1 MRNVRSGGGRA
12 RPAVGGT
19 ERRGRPTTT
28 PRHKAVSEAEIRAPW
43 HHYERRLAAKN
54 ARRLRGFAPNFLV
67 IAPPKT
73 ATTWVYE
80 VLSTDRRFFM
90 PEKECR
96 YFSHFWREYPLSSYY
111 AQFQN
116 PFGAFWRGEASPSYF
131 ILPSSAIAAI
141 REELPSAK
149 LIVLLRDPGERL
161 WSHARHSFMYKE
173 GWFRSSTAW
182 RIEEVSEAEWYHAL
196 LHPVIRAYDDYAGP
210 LARWAEHFPAEQ
222 ILMLTSEMIGA
233 EPERAAQEIYDFLG
247 LPKPASDSPFLRN
260 RPNAGP
266 QVVLPDCVA
275 ELLLALT
282 TASRSRLEA
291 ALPSFPTRLAN
302 QLRSATSYWQNID
315 RPDVAPKAPKAA
327 RMLLQPEWDRLTT
340 ATFPRDLLTW
350 SYRSIEPPANTELL
364 HVATLNFEYSYF
376 STPADKEMTEQ
387 TLLRRV
393 QAFGTS
399 IIEHD
404 ARLSGV
410 ERTAAALQKR
420 LSGMEGTATTLE
432 DRLTAIEG
440 TVEQRS
446 ERLRDLEETVDQRT
460 ERLLALEF
468 GAEEQQLRISGLE
481 AANAVRDQRLKQLEQ
496 TIEERSA
503 RLIAIEG
510 TLQKYSERLDAI
522 QRSSATRDERLAG
535 LEQTIEERTTRLAA
549 VERGLEEHRQRIGG
563 IEATDSVREGR
574 LSGLEQTLE
583 ERTGRLMGIESRL
596 DQQEQR
602 TAAFEANNRIRD
614 ERLSSLEATMD
625 ERTGRLIGIENQLD
639 QQEQRSATLEAG
651 NGVRDERLSSLE
663 RTIEERSQRLIAIEG
678 ELEELRQRA
687 SAGEA
692 ETREL
697 FSRQSDRMAEFET
710 QLRQQADRAAEVE
723 RDGAERKTE
732 SAEQNRSMVELR
744 AALVAAAADIATV
757 RADQRNLEAAA
768 GQISELRVTIEKSLY
783 AIALLQD
790 SLQGVESDLSQLRLS
805 RIEVELP
812 SGLASAKER
821 PNSGSLI

>member
-1 MRNVRSGGGRA
+1 MKTIRNGGQRPANA
-12 RPAVGGT
+12 RPK
-19 ERRGRPTTT
+19 ERDRRGSSTAAALRGKP
-28 PRHKAVSEAEIRAPW
+28 VSAAEVRAPW
-43 HHYERRLAAKN
+43 QEYERRLAAKS
-54 ARRLRGFAPNFLV
+54 ARRLRDHAPNFLV

-73 ATTWVYE
+73 ATTWLYE
-80 VLSTDRRFFM
+80 VLSTDRRFFL

-116 PFGAFWRGEASPSYF
+116 PFGALWRGEASPSYF
-131 ILPSSAIAAI
+131 ILTSSVIATI
-141 REELPSAK
+141 RDEIPYAK

-182 RIEEVSEAEWYHAL
+182 RIDEVSEAEWCHAL
-196 LHPVIRAYDDYAGP
+196 LHPVIRAYDDYVGP

-222 ILMLTSEMIGA
+222 ILILTSEMISG
-233 EPERAAQEIYDFLG
+233 EPERAAQQIYDFFG
-247 LPKPASDSPFLRN
+247 LVRPAFDSPFLLN
-260 RPNAGP
+260 RPNASP
-266 QVVLPDCVA
+266 RVVLPDCVA
-275 ELLLALT
+275 ELLLALN

-291 ALPSFPTRLAN
+291 ALPGFPTRLAD
-302 QLRSATSYWQNID
+302 QLRSARSYWQNID
-315 RPDVAPKAPKAA
+315 RSDVGPKALPKAA
-327 RMLLQPEWDRLTT
+327 RMSPEPEWDRLTT

-350 SYRSIEPPANTELL
+350 SHCSIEPPPNATLL

-376 STPADKEMTEQ
+376 APSAEKEVTEQ
-387 TLLRRV
+387 TLLRRM

-410 ERTAAALQKR
+410 EETAAAL
-420 LSGMEGTATTLE
+420 EE
-432 DRLTAIEG
+432 RLTAIEG
-440 TVEQRS
+440 IIERRS
-446 ERLRDLEETVDQRT
+446 ERLRDLEETVDERT
-460 ERLLALEF
+460 GRLLALES
-468 GAEEQQLRISGLE
+468 GAEEQQLRIGGLE
-481 AANAVRDQRLKQLEQ
+481 APNAVLDQRLNQLEQ

-503 RLIAIEG
+503 RLAAIEG
-510 TLQKYSERLDAI
+510 ALPEYSERLDVI
-522 QRSSATRDERLAG
+522 QRSNATRDERLGG

-549 VERGLEEHRQRIGG
+549 VERGIEEHTQRIVSLD
-563 IEATDSVREGR
+563 AADSVREGR

-583 ERTGRLMGIESRL
+583 ERTGRLVGIESRL

-602 TAAFEANNRIRD
+602 TAAFEASNGIRD
-614 ERLSSLEATMD
+614 ERLSSLEETMD
-625 ERTGRLIGIENQLD
+625 ERTGRLMGIESQLN
-639 QQEQRSATLEAG
+639 QQEQRSAALEAG

-663 RTIEERSQRLIAIEG
+663 EIIEERTQRLIAIE
-678 ELEELRQRA
+678 
-687 SAGEA
+687 
-692 ETREL
+692 
-697 FSRQSDRMAEFET
+697 
-710 QLRQQADRAAEVE
+710 
-723 RDGAERKTE
+723 
-732 SAEQNRSMVELR
+732 NRSMVELR

-805 RIEVELP
+805 RIEVELS
-812 SGLASAKER
+812 SGLASAKET